1 MNAKWITG
9 NLVAAGCLAAF
20 ACTAC
25 AQDSVQPSVDAS
37 RASVAAAGTMI
48 EGSAELLRAGATF
61 VVAGVTSAAD
71 ASIVVFRSAPDGSVV
86 SLRITGNI
94 VQATS
99 LAVGSTVEVL
109 TEAAGTSLVAFG
121 HVVAFIPNE
130 VGRALVYSARSTQSS
145 RGTP

>member
-37 RASVAAAGTMI
+37 RASVAAVGTMI

-71 ASIVVFRSAPDGSVV
+71 ASIVVLG
-86 SLRITGNI
+86 T
-94 VQATS
+94 
-99 LAVGSTVEVL
+99 
-109 TEAAGTSLVAFG
+109 AADR
-121 HVVAFIPNE
+121 
-130 VGRALVYSARSTQSS
+130 GRVS
-145 RGTP
+145 RGLTGDKLEGT